1 MSGYNK
7 EFEKRVQDSFLD
19 EFYKKLGYEVEERT
33 PQDASTLCEWD
44 VILKKGERRIR
55 VEEKII
61 RNVWPNIV
69 VELIEDVASGKQGWY
84 FQLSA
89 DMLMEVFCENEVPKV
104 IYCINWP
111 EFKKW
116 YADNCHRFRMTD
128 RDGQVEPAI
137 RIDKTG
143 WGTTM
148 FHLIPIEMIP
158 KEMIIKLM
166 DLKK

>member
-7 EFEKRVQDSFLD
+7 EFEKKVQDSFLD
-19 EFYKKLGYEVEERT
+19 GFYKKLGYEIEKRCQQEFG
-33 PQDASTLCEWD
+33 EWD
-44 VILKKGERRIR
+44 VILKKGDRKIR

-61 RNVWPNIV
+61 RNVWSNIV
-69 VELIEDVASGKQGWY
+69 VELIEDMASGKQGWY

-89 DMLMEVFCENEVPKV
+89 DWLMEVFCENEVPQV
-104 IYCINWP
+104 IYCLNWP

-116 YADNCHRFRMTD
+116 YADNCHRFKLTD

-143 WGTTM
+143 WGVTM
-148 FHLIPIEMIP
+148 FHLIPIEMIS
-158 KEMIIKLM
+158 KGIIKKLYE
-166 DLKK
+166 KK